1 MTALANLTE
10 RLAVALGGGAAAQLA
25 ASALIEA
32 EALGMPNF
40 GLTMLNE
47 WKPSD
52 TPLPVINWEQAVNFL
67 DCSSCFSPVSVA
79 AATLAVSETAQR
91 FGLAAI
97 FLRGVKGFGRLAP
110 FVRHLA
116 DAGLL
121 GIAGAEGPPFVAPY
135 GGKRP
140 VIGTNPIALGFGS
153 GSDRIVIDVASS
165 LATMADVRT
174 ARAAGTPLREGIA
187 LDRDG
192 KPTTRAADVAALL
205 PRGGQIGSLIGLIVE
220 LMAGVAGGGRNDANG
235 RGVFLLALDPAR
247 AGSDVDWRGKLAAL
261 HTDWTIGGG
270 HWPRGGD
277 IPTDFDPDVVARLD
291 AHLARM
297 QASGSEPRRAPSP
310 KAIRNHD

>member
-47 WKPSD
+47 WKRSD
-52 TPLPVINWEQAVNFL
+52 APLPVIDREQAVNFL
-67 DCSSCFSPVSVA
+67 DCSNCFSPVSVA

-110 FVRHLA
+110 FVRHVA

-135 GGKRP
+135 GGTRP

-174 ARAAGTPLREGIA
+174 ARAAGTPVREGIA

-192 KPTTRAADVAALL
+192 KPTTLATDVAALL

-220 LMAGVAGGGRNDANG
+220 LMAGVAGGGRNDAKG

-247 AGSDVDWRGKLAAL
+247 AGNDVDWQGKLAAL
-261 HTDWTIGGG
+261 HKDWTIGGG

-277 IPTDFDPDVVARLD
+277 TPTDVDLDVVERLD

-297 QASGSEPRRAPSP
+297 QADDPDLHRAAVSKSDEKP
-310 KAIRNHD
+310 